1 MMISLQI
8 KKKQKKQKTNK
19 QSETNNIWQSKAE
32 YSKFFM
38 KDYHE
43 LKESSNIQIRETS
56 KSRGIEDSV
65 LFSFLS
71 SQTNQLDFSNFSR
84 ISEIDRIN

>member
-8 KKKQKKQKTNK
+8 KKKQKKTKNK
-19 QSETNNIWQSKAE
+19 QTNETNDIWWSKAE

-65 LFSFLS
+65 FFSFLS
-71 SQTNQLDFSNFSR
+71 SQTNQLDYSNFSR
-84 ISEIDRIN
+84 ISETDRIN